1 MTEDQVMKTGAWI
14 VALTVLSALVAA
26 LCVTV
31 IAQETAGA
39 IPTDSTYAGSKLCGM
54 CHKDEKTA
62 FAETPH
68 AKHVPPAD
76 ATEPWKHSTGW
87 DRATGQANEPGIQ
100 CEACHGR
107 GKTHAGAKTEDKKTV
122 IVNPMNLD
130 SPDKITSVC
139 AQCHA
144 FYTPKDG
151 DAPVAFTPGE
161 NLLEKI
167 NLLPAEAGKAMQQV
181 NEFVG
186 TVHYTKQHMTC
197 IQCHT
202 SHTEGMI
209 AGNLRKPVPD
219 LCVQCHTDEADI
231 AKHTEGHTTKAK
243 EGDTCATCH
252 MPGGVHTFA
261 KPPK

>member
-1 MTEDQVMKTGAWI
+1 MKTGAWI
-14 VALTVLSALVAA
+14 VAFAVIGALVGA
-26 LCVTV
+26 LCMTV
-31 IAQETAGA
+31 IAQEPQAA
-39 IPTDSTYAGSKLCGM
+39 IPADSEYAGSKLCGM

-76 ATEPWKHSTGW
+76 TTEPWKHSTGW
-87 DRATGQANEPGIQ
+87 DKATGQAKEPGIQ

-107 GKTHAGAKTEDKKTV
+107 GKAHVGAKTEDKKTL
-122 IVNPMNLD
+122 IINPLNLD
-130 SPDKITSVC
+130 APDKIISIC
-139 AQCHA
+139 AQCHSY
-144 FYTPKDG
+144 YTPKEG
-151 DAPVAFTPGE
+151 DPPVAFTPGE

-167 NLLPAEAGKAMQQV
+167 DLLPVEEGKAMQQV

-186 TVHYTKQHMTC
+186 SLHYTKQHMTC

-202 SHTEGMI
+202 AHAEEMV
-209 AGNLRKPVPD
+209 AGNLRKPLPD
-219 LCVQCHTDEADI
+219 LCAQCHTKEADI
-231 AKHTEGHTTKAK
+231 AKHTAGKAK

-252 MPGGVHTFA
+252 MPNGVHTFA